1 MTSFQISL
9 GPKSDFITI
18 IWAAV
23 ISYSHRAVLRKLCP
37 SLCCTSRLL
46 FSFYTHT
53 LADTYTSLCES
64 EVRAPVQ
71 TLDLV
76 SLRQRSV
83 MSNSAFTLK
92 FQQEILFLVSYSVQ
106 WCLYAGEEG
115 ELSSQNYNRQFI
127 IFLLSDK
134 DIQHLTLFSCLHLI
148 CMLTSAEW
156 LDSRSSVWVCSAR
169 SDGLK
174 HLQLFWGILGAQ
186 IQPRLLYL
194 LIICFMC
201 SQLIF

>member
-1 MTSFQISL
+1 MSLSLLYITTALQLLHTYAGGHIHESLWVRGQSSCPDSGPGVAEAEKRDEQFSLHTEVSAGNPFSSFI
-9 GPKSDFITI
+9 
-18 IWAAV
+18 
-23 ISYSHRAVLRKLCP
+23 
-37 SLCCTSRLL
+37 
-46 FSFYTHT
+46 FS
-53 LADTYTSLCES
+53 
-64 EVRAPVQ
+64 
-71 TLDLV
+71 
-76 SLRQRSV
+76 SV
-83 MSNSAFTLK
+83 MSVCWWKDS
-92 FQQEILFLVSYSVQ
+92 Q
-106 WCLYAGEEG
+106 EG
-115 ELSSQNYNRQFI
+115 ELSSQNYNGQFI

-156 LDSRSSVWVCSAR
+156 PDSRSSVWVCSAR